1 MKRSRPTGTPSGGS
15 MDGSVKAQ
23 QHQQR
28 KKKGAP
34 GARASPNASHSQQG
48 KRDKRS
54 QELPKKREDPEED
67 PGPPPSD
74 PSPLLQAQLRLAA
87 LREQMEF
94 RHAVLLR
101 LDRELDIV
109 RAKTAVLEDLP
120 VGINAI
126 REDLDRLKQS
136 KELEEGEEMEEGEV
150 Q

>member
-1 MKRSRPTGTPSGGS
+1 
-15 MDGSVKAQ
+15 
-23 QHQQR
+23 
-28 KKKGAP
+28 
-34 GARASPNASHSQQG
+34 
-48 KRDKRS
+48 
-54 QELPKKREDPEED
+54 
-67 PGPPPSD
+67 
-74 PSPLLQAQLRLAA
+74 
-87 LREQMEF
+87 MEF

>member
-1 MKRSRPTGTPSGGS
+1 M
-15 MDGSVKAQ
+15 
-23 QHQQR
+23 
-28 KKKGAP
+28 
-34 GARASPNASHSQQG
+34 
-48 KRDKRS
+48 
-54 QELPKKREDPEED
+54 PKKREDPEED

-74 PSPLLQAQLRLAA
+74 PSHLLQAQLRLAA